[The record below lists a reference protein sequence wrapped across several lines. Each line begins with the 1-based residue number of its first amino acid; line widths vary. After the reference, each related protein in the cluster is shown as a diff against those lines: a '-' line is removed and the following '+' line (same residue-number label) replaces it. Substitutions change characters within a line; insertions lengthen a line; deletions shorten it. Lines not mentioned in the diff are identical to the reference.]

1 MIMKNWIWM
10 LAILAVICVLILYF
24 SATSPLEEVKCP
36 KCGGRNVWT
45 PIDTNEEN
53 HRWICLECGYVW
65 ERKYEEKVFVGW
77 YDHRIEKIRDAVL
90 SYILSNHPD
99 AGSFI
104 PDNISNAAWKEL
116 VEIRAGGITYIYE
129 AHGWMVNVTEFTTP
143 EVRYLVTADFSI
155 TRISNQ
161 IGIMHRIIWEG
172 EFLNSGKL
180 IENKY
185 IHAF

>member
-1 MIMKNWIWM
+1 MVWKEWIWILIP
-10 LAILAVICVLILYF
+10 LAIASVIILYVA
-24 SATSPLEEVKCP
+24 ATSHPEEIRCP
-36 KCGGRNVWT
+36 RCGGRNVWT
-45 PIDTNEEN
+45 PLCTNDEN
-53 HRWICLECGYVW
+53 YKWICLECGHRW
-65 ERKYEEKVFVGW
+65 REKYKDRMFRDW
-77 YDHRIEKIRDAVL
+77 YDHRIEIVRDAVFL
-90 SYILSNHPD
+90 YISSNHPD

-104 PDNISNAAWKEL
+104 PHNISSAAWKEL
-116 VEIRAGGITYIYE
+116 VEMRTGGITYIYE
-129 AHGWMVNVTEFTTP
+129 AYGWMVNVIEFTTP

-172 EFLNSGKL
+172 EFLNSGKI